1 MAKQV
6 WLKKWD
12 THLLVLD
19 KVMEEKKENNRTLR
33 KYIRIYD
40 NKIWDYIEKI
50 SELDEYKVSFNKLIN
65 DALMY
70 GVPILYNSL
79 FNIVEEKEESNSS
92 IKMVRKINGF
102 DESYYSQITN
112 LIKEVI
118 LNVTINKSILCSLYG
133 IKEIELEGH
142 KGDIKKYRK
151 GAYRDTPEYLID
163 YEINGLN
170 ELRK

>member
-40 NKIWDYIEKI
+40 NKIWNYIEKI

-92 IKMVRKINGF
+92 IKMVRKINSF
-102 DESYYSQITN
+102 DES
-112 LIKEVI
+112 
-118 LNVTINKSILCSLYG
+118 
-133 IKEIELEGH
+133 
-142 KGDIKKYRK
+142 
-151 GAYRDTPEYLID
+151 
-163 YEINGLN
+163 
-170 ELRK
+170 

>member
-1 MAKQV
+1 
-6 WLKKWD
+6 
-12 THLLVLD
+12 
-19 KVMEEKKENNRTLR
+19 MEDKKENNRTLR

-50 SELDEYKVSFNKLIN
+50 SELDEYKASFNKLIN

-79 FNIVEEKEESNSS
+79 FNIVEEKKECNSS
-92 IKMVRKINGF
+92 IKMVRKIDGV
-102 DESYYSQITN
+102 DENYYSQITN
-112 LIKEVI
+112 LIKEVV

-133 IKEIELEGH
+133 IKELEIRGL
-142 KGDIKKYRK
+142 KVDEKKYK
-151 GAYRDTPEYLID
+151 QGAYRDTPDYLID

>member
-1 MAKQV
+1 MH
-6 WLKKWD
+6 LK
-12 THLLVLD
+12 
-19 KVMEEKKENNRTLR
+19 
-33 KYIRIYD
+33 
-40 NKIWDYIEKI
+40 
-50 SELDEYKVSFNKLIN
+50 
-65 DALMY
+65 
-70 GVPILYNSL
+70 
-79 FNIVEEKEESNSS
+79 
-92 IKMVRKINGF
+92 
-102 DESYYSQITN
+102 ITN

-142 KGDIKKYRK
+142 KVDIKKYRK